1 VRSGLSGPTLADQRK
16 GEQETMCL
24 SRRQDRESPIGC
36 VTRFTGA
43 AQKAAS
49 PTDLKKVIRFV
60 DEATGGFTPGRWEH
74 LRERA
79 NVLRSAPAAE
89 VQGVYK
95 AYKQLQARGDL
106 HGLKSEEV
114 LAALLIGLAGDSAP
128 ERFLPDTFHPEV
140 TNPIRSELASTLYWI
155 DAFLVSRDVARWL
168 GWHGSRA
175 VAIACHQEILS
186 RLAQYPTSVDVY
198 RLIFKDDF
206 ASYRRLFDQA
216 SSRTRRLYTS
226 GASPSS
232 DDEKS
237 SVLNTLLG
245 EAVTECRD
253 ANHPIELLR
262 LAMDGQFNFVPNRV
276 KSRFISHLRSQ
287 SAQKRGGNTTTV
299 RFQDLGE
306 AWESEVASTGR
317 GTFRR
322 SGGSRQILQVEIDD
336 DGTTDILRR
345 ERLDRFATAE
355 ASGSLDQKSAELLR
369 TILKDPDQT
378 DRQLAQR
385 LGVTVRTIRNRRK
398 VLVRHRT
405 TIAELLV
412 LFSGEAN
419 RQPQDE

>member
-1 VRSGLSGPTLADQRK
+1 MHLRPRQTLPTVGQLHGGQESSVERVVRF
-16 GEQETMCL
+16 
-24 SRRQDRESPIGC
+24 SR
-36 VTRFTGA
+36 A
-43 AQKAAS
+43 AQKVTN
-49 PTDLKKVIRFV
+49 TDDFKKLIQFV
-60 DEATGGFTPGRWEH
+60 RETTSGFAPGRWDR
-74 LRERA
+74 LRDG
-79 NVLRSAPAAE
+79 VLELRDTPVAA
-89 VQGVYK
+89 VKGVYEASK
-95 AYKQLQARGDL
+95 RLQSEGALGRR
-106 HGLKSEEV
+106 KSEEI

-140 TNPIRSELASTLYWI
+140 SGPTRRELASTLYWI
-155 DAFLVSRDVARWL
+155 DTFLVSSDAARWL

-175 VAIACHQEILS
+175 IAVACHHEILR
-186 RLAQYPTSVDVY
+186 RLTQHPTSVDVY
-198 RLIFKDDF
+198 RLIAKDDF

-226 GASPSS
+226 GASPGS

-287 SAQKRGGNTTTV
+287 SAEKRGGNTTTV

-322 SGGSRQILQVEIDD
+322 SGGSRQILPVEIDD

-345 ERLDRFATAE
+345 ELLDRFATAE